1 MDNRDR
7 IRKLRTTTDLIAG
20 IGAASILV
28 LWGAVNLSLTIRSW
42 MAQKPELAD
51 ADWIATA
58 VMSLVFGGLPL
69 ALGAWL
75 MYRKMVK

>member
-20 IGAASILV
+20 IGAASVLV
-28 LWGAVNLSLTIRSW
+28 LWGAVNLSLTLRSW
-42 MAQKPELAD
+42 MAKSPESE
-51 ADWIATA
+51 ADWTATIA
-58 VMSLVFGGLPL
+58 MSLVFGGLPL

-75 MYRKMVK
+75 MYRKMVR